1 MDLGGTGAAV
11 VTPPL
16 VAGLLDDA
24 AMFPPGLLPLPQAV
38 RAHAAHRTAA
48 HSAAVGP
55 LVVAAP
61 ALAEL
66 REVDAGRVETSRA
79 VPDRGAPGRAD
90 AGRAAPDGPAP
101 LAVTVPAGP
110 AAVPAALAELGGFP
124 LRALEIPVPD
134 LDPADLPDA
143 LRRVRENTDAEVYVE
158 VPRDDRRAAVLALLG
173 PLGCRAK
180 FRTGGVRA
188 DLHPGEAELAAAV
201 HEVVRLDV
209 PFKATAGLHHAVR
222 NSDGFEQHG
231 FLNILLAVDAALR
244 GGAVADLAAV
254 LADRDAPGI
263 AARVAALGEERTR
276 ELRTRFTSFGT
287 CSVAEPLAELAAL
300 GLLPGHLATDLPA
313 IHPGAD
319 S

>member
-1 MDLGGTGAAV
+1 M
-11 VTPPL
+11 TPPL

-66 REVDAGRVETSRA
+66 PAADPAGT
-79 VPDRGAPGRAD
+79 
-90 AGRAAPDGPAP
+90 AP

-124 LRALEIPVPD
+124 LRALEIPLPD
-134 LDPADLPDA
+134 LDPGELPEA
-143 LRRVRENTDAEVYVE
+143 LRRIRGSTDAEVFVE
-158 VPRDDRRAAVLALLG
+158 VPRDDRRAAVLAALG

-188 DLHPGEAELAAAV
+188 DLHPGEEELAAAV

-222 NSDGFEQHG
+222 GSRGFEEHG

-244 GGAVADLAAV
+244 GGSVADLAAV

-276 ELRTRFTSFGT
+276 ELRARFTSFGT

-313 IHPGAD
+313 NHPGAD

>member
-66 REVDAGRVETSRA
+66 READPG
-79 VPDRGAPGRAD
+79 GA
-90 AGRAAPDGPAP
+90 AP

-110 AAVPAALAELGGFP
+110 AAVPAALAELGDSP
-124 LRALEIPVPD
+124 LRALEIPIPG
-134 LDPADLPDA
+134 LDPAELPDA
-143 LRRVRENTDAEVYVE
+143 LRRVRASTDAEVFVE
-158 VPRDDRRAAVLALLG
+158 VPRDDRRPAVLAALG

-188 DLHPGEAELAAAV
+188 DLHPGEAELAAALQ
-201 HEVVRLDV
+201 EVVRLDV

-244 GGAVADLAAV
+244 GGSVADLAAV

-276 ELRTRFTSFGT
+276 ELRARFTSFGT

-300 GLLPGHLATDLPA
+300 GLLPAHLATDLPA